1 MLRYTLAYLRT
12 FFGSLVD
19 PQVRPYLVAAANLLA
34 VGTIFYTLAEGWTPL
49 DAAYFCVI
57 TLATIGYGDFAPVTQ
72 LGKLFTMLYVV
83 AGLGVISAFI
93 GAITRV
99 SVERAQQ
106 SPRQHIFRRHGDPES
121 PHSSEPGPM
130 SHTNLEDQARK
141 TTRDAPRIQM
151 VL

>member
-1 MLRYTLAYLRT
+1 MLRYTLFYLRT

-19 PQVRPYLVAAANLLA
+19 PEVRPYLVAAANLLA
-34 VGTIFYTLAEGWTPL
+34 VGTIFYSLVEGWTPL

-57 TLATIGYGDFAPVTQ
+57 TLATIGYGDLAPVTQ
-72 LGKLFTMLYVV
+72 WGKLFTMFYVV

-106 SPRQHIFRRHGDPES
+106 RPRQHIFRRHGDPDSSHS
-121 PHSSEPGPM
+121 PETSPVSQANPGGSSQEE
-130 SHTNLEDQARK
+130 H
-141 TTRDAPRIQM
+141 
-151 VL
+151 

>member
-1 MLRYTLAYLRT
+1 MVRYTLRYLRT

-34 VGTIFYTLAEGWTPL
+34 VGTIFYSLIEGWTPF

-57 TLATIGYGDFAPVTQ
+57 TLATIGYGDLVPVTQ
-72 LGKLFTMLYVV
+72 WGKLFTMLYII

-99 SVERAQQ
+99 SVERAQHSQ
-106 SPRQHIFRRHGDPES
+106 RKHIFPRHGGPDS
-121 PHSSEPGPM
+121 SHSSETGPM
-130 SHTNLEDQARK
+130 SYSNPGGSSQEEQ
-141 TTRDAPRIQM
+141 
-151 VL
+151 

>member
-1 MLRYTLAYLRT
+1 MVRYTLAYLRT

-34 VGTIFYTLAEGWTPL
+34 VGTIFYSLIEGWAPL

-57 TLATIGYGDFAPVTQ
+57 TLATIGYGDLVPVTQ
-72 LGKLFTMLYVV
+72 FGKLFTMLYIV

-106 SPRQHIFRRHGDPES
+106 SPRKHILRRHEGPDSSHSPET
-121 PHSSEPGPM
+121 GP
-130 SHTNLEDQARK
+130 
-141 TTRDAPRIQM
+141 
-151 VL
+151 

>member
-1 MLRYTLAYLRT
+1 MVRYTLAYLRT

-34 VGTIFYTLAEGWTPL
+34 VGTIFYSLVEGWTPL

-57 TLATIGYGDFAPVTQ
+57 TLAAIGFGDLVPVTQ
-72 LGKLFTMLYVV
+72 WGKLFTMLYVI

-93 GAITRV
+93 GAIARV

-106 SPRQHIFRRHGDPES
+106 SPRQHIFRRHGDLDS
-121 PHSSEPGPM
+121 SHSSEPDPM
-130 SHTNLEDQARK
+130 SHTNPAGSSQ
-141 TTRDAPRIQM
+141 
-151 VL
+151 

>member
-1 MLRYTLAYLRT
+1 MVRYTLAYLRT

-34 VGTIFYTLAEGWTPL
+34 VGTIFYSLIEGWAPL
-49 DAAYFCVI
+49 AAAYFCVI
-57 TLATIGYGDFAPVTQ
+57 TLATIGYGDLVPVTQ
-72 LGKLFTMLYVV
+72 LGKLFTMLYVI

-106 SPRQHIFRRHGDPES
+106 SPRQHLFRRHGDHDSSHSPETS
-121 PHSSEPGPM
+121 PM
-130 SHTNLEDQARK
+130 SHTNPEGSGQEEH
-141 TTRDAPRIQM
+141 
-151 VL
+151 

>member
-1 MLRYTLAYLRT
+1 MLRYTLVYLRT

-34 VGTIFYTLAEGWTPL
+34 VGTIVYTLIEGWTPL

-57 TLATIGYGDFAPVTQ
+57 TLATIGYGDLAPVTQ

-93 GAITRV
+93 GTITRV
-99 SVERAQQ
+99 SVERAQH
-106 SPRQHIFRRHGDPES
+106 RQRKHIFPRHGGPDSSHSPEA
-121 PHSSEPGPM
+121 GPM
-130 SHTNLEDQARK
+130 SHTNPGGSSQEE
-141 TTRDAPRIQM
+141 P
-151 VL
+151 

>member
-1 MLRYTLAYLRT
+1 MVRYTLAYLRT

-34 VGTIFYTLAEGWTPL
+34 VGTIFYSLIEGWAPL

-57 TLATIGYGDFAPVTQ
+57 TLATIGYGDLVPVTQ
-72 LGKLFTMLYVV
+72 LGKLFTMLYVI

-99 SVERAQQ
+99 SVERAQH
-106 SPRQHIFRRHGDPES
+106 SPRQHLFRRHGDHDSSHSPETS
-121 PHSSEPGPM
+121 PV
-130 SHTNLEDQARK
+130 SHTNPEGSSQEEH
-141 TTRDAPRIQM
+141 
-151 VL
+151 